1 MAVVGEV
8 GVVAEPC
15 ACLCCRKSVSEREEA
30 IICRFS
36 SKFKKS
42 KLLLRCG
49 VTMATAVGAFEPGNG
64 SETGE
69 SLAKGDV
76 FSVLG
81 DIFCECCNK

>member
-1 MAVVGEV
+1 
-8 GVVAEPC
+8 
-15 ACLCCRKSVSEREEA
+15 
-30 IICRFS
+30 
-36 SKFKKS
+36 
-42 KLLLRCG
+42 
-49 VTMATAVGAFEPGNG
+49 MATAVGAFEPGNG